1 MANKYSKS
9 NYVNNEKEEKKNV
22 EHRKGFGPAAR
33 IIALVLVGVMVVF
46 TIVSAVY
53 FLF

>member
-9 NYVNNEKEEKKNV
+9 NYVNNDKEEKKPV

-33 IIALVLVGVMVVF
+33 VVAIVLIGVMVVF

>member
-9 NYVNNEKEEKKNV
+9 NYVNNEKEENKNV